1 MLVDARAQMFFRSPL
16 SLLLAA
22 ILIVFGSV
30 QLFFG
35 WSYGEAAKSEA
46 TAIGVFTYM
55 SDGRDSYYNYAFEI
69 NGVKLQQDCGTCRTA
84 LSPQGCKVGAPVL
97 VYYAHTPVL
106 ETRLQE
112 FGAASRDKYFMGS
125 GIAGCG
131 LLLIGLFFILKRTGK
146 DSEEPTE
153 ADGSGSTDEPDAFP
167 IASRD

>member
-46 TAIGVFTYM
+46 TAIGVITYM

-84 LSPQGCKVGAPVL
+84 LSPLGCKVGAPVL

-112 FGAASRDKYFMGS
+112 FGAVSS
-125 GIAGCG
+125 
-131 LLLIGLFFILKRTGK
+131 
-146 DSEEPTE
+146 
-153 ADGSGSTDEPDAFP
+153 
-167 IASRD
+167 